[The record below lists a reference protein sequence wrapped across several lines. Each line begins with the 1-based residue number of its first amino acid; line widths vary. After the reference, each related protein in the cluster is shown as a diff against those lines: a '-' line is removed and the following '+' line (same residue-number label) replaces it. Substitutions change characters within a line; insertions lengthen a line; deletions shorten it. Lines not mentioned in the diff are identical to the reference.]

1 MDKKKFLVNII
12 VGLVMAVVVFFLY
25 WEEERTI
32 LHRLCDGSF
41 VAGVMLLGVGGL
53 KFVRNTGSLDIM
65 GYGITEAVHMTL
77 PWLRIEKKDVDFAAY
92 KERKRDER
100 KTSSDLLAAG
110 AVYLV
115 LAIIFLII
123 YQLV

>member
-1 MDKKKFLVNII
+1 MI
-12 VGLVMAVVVFFLY
+12 VGLVMAVGVFFLY
-25 WEEERTI
+25 WEEDRTI
-32 LHRLCDGSF
+32 LHRLCDGCF